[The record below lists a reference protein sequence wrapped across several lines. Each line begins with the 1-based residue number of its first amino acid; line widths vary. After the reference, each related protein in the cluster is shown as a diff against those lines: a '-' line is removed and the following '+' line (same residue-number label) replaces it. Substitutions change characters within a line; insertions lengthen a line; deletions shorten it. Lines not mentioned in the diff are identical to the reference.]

1 MERNQENGNTQLN
14 QLRNEFNNRVID
26 KFYMGKG
33 KRNTWNVR
41 RRFRT
46 I

>member
-1 MERNQENGNTQLN
+1 MKNQENGNTQLN
-14 QLRNEFNNRVID
+14 AIRNEFNDRTESKI
-26 KFYMGKG
+26 YMGRG
-33 KRNTWNVR
+33 KRMTWNGR